1 MLKMEESKQTVR
13 VHPKRDAE
21 AFREL
26 NRWVAQMI
34 EDAERSGDTR
44 KKAKFVA
51 LQAELSVSKT
61 R

>member
-1 MLKMEESKQTVR
+1 MLKLEEPNQTVR

-21 AFREL
+21 NVSEL

-34 EDAERSGDTR
+34 EDAERNGDTR

-51 LQAELSVSKT
+51 LQAELSVSST